1 MRFILLFGVFYNLVR
16 GQDPNQLLSLLSE
29 EPAKGEPWPN
39 IPGPH
44 KSDRVCVVGAGASGV
59 HMAASLKKRGF
70 DKVVIFEKT
79 DRVGGKCYDIYHR
92 GVPQSQGANIFEANY
107 FNEDSLIPFIRE
119 YGLEDD
125 VTEVPL
131 FTGHWVTNSAQD
143 VGSKLTPGQFGL
155 RTISKFTNST
165 SIKENIGYQ
174 LDAVVRY
181 IKLHKEMFGLY
192 DGDLMRRPTPDV
204 MYRIRGT
211 IMEFLT
217 RENLL
222 GMVPIFH
229 RTQTLPGYGY
239 LDEVSA
245 LYGLIWHNPRLVLT
259 SVLVG
264 LKKSKSP
271 FAVHSFKSGYENIWK
286 TVVKKD
292 QLDIRFHVDI
302 LNIFRNG
309 RGVFLRTVQ
318 NFETKTEQC
327 DFLIWTPVV
336 TELMK
341 VLSNPTSEE
350 SRLLG
355 SLRPEIY
362 YAHLIDVEGGVRHAP
377 TTAFAQNFL
386 GKKGDASVTWTC
398 DTEGLLNTPLDG
410 IEEYNNKTGTRS
422 LYVIHDT
429 TKSYISETV
438 LKEKVRRH
446 LIDGFEVESVE
457 FLNTIPWTYF
467 PRWTPNQVSEGRH
480 WDVFGMQGL
489 NKIWYAGVS
498 ASYESVRSV
507 VSYNNRLLKQMIPR
521 KKNNK
526 PKIHRINFSASKAN
540 SERKPTVYYTTAAPS
555 PYTWRQVVK
564 SSISNLERSAT
575 RKVNNVLDSIG

>member
-1 MRFILLFGVFYNLVR
+1 MRLILLCGVFDILVS

-29 EPAKGEPWPN
+29 EPPKGEPWPN
-39 IPGPH
+39 IPGPL

-70 DKVVIFEKT
+70 DKVVIFENT
-79 DRVGGKCYDIYHR
+79 DRVGGKCYDINYR
-92 GVPQSQGANIFEANY
+92 GVPQAQGANVLEANY
-107 FNEDSLIPFIRE
+107 FNEDNLIPFVRE

-125 VTEVPL
+125 LTEVTGL
-131 FTGHWVTNSAQD
+131 MDGHWVTNSAQD
-143 VGSKLTPGQFGL
+143 VGSKETPGQFGL
-155 RTISKFTNST
+155 RIISKFTNST
-165 SIKENIGYQ
+165 SIKVNIGYQ
-174 LDAVVRY
+174 LDAIVRY

-211 IMEFLT
+211 IMDFLT

-222 GMVPIFH
+222 GMVPTFH
-229 RTQTLPGYGY
+229 RTQTAAGYGY

-259 SVLVG
+259 IVLIG

-302 LNIFRNG
+302 LNIFRNE

-336 TELMK
+336 MELMK

-350 SRLLG
+350 NRLLG

-362 YAHLIDVEGGVRHAP
+362 YVHLIDVEGGVRHSP
-377 TTAFAQNFL
+377 TTGFAKNFMDN
-386 GKKGDASVTWTC
+386 KGDASVTWTC
-398 DTEGLLNTPLDG
+398 DTAGYLNTPLDG
-410 IEEYNNKTGTRS
+410 IEEYNNKTGKRT

-467 PRWTPNQVSEGRH
+467 PRWTPTQVSEGRH
-480 WDVFGMQGL
+480 WDFFGMQGL

-521 KKNNK
+521 KKEMI
-526 PKIHRINFSASKAN
+526 KIDQN
-540 SERKPTVYYTTAAPS
+540 E
-555 PYTWRQVVK
+555 
-564 SSISNLERSAT
+564 L
-575 RKVNNVLDSIG
+575 